1 MSDTNQNE
9 RSRKKKKI
17 CIVLMR
23 ETHHFTGTHKSYQFV
38 FLFVSLVY
46 SLSYQTY
53 VSSVCVYILYTCFSD
68 AVACGED

>member
-38 FLFVSLVY
+38 FSVCFFGLQSQ
-46 SLSYQTY
+46 LSDLRKFCL
-53 VSSVCVYILYTCFSD
+53 CVYIIYLFF
-68 AVACGED
+68 